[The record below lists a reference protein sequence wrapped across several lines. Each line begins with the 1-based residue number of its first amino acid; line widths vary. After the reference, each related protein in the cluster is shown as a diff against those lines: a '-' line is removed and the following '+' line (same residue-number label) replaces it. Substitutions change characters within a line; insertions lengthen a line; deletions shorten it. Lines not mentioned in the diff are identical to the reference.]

1 MSSQRLLPFLAV
13 LLAGC
18 AAQLPAPPSA
28 QTVSSVRPAAA
39 PNASPEAVK
48 TKAGDYA
55 LSQEEQSLDCR
66 KLTGRI
72 HIRIAH
78 MRDAAKRG
86 NVSLLSRGLQTVV
99 TPVFG
104 VAVPSLPLVY
114 GLSLTAQ
121 FVVVFAGNNDKGMV
135 YLVSYH
141 LGRCALYW
149 AIGFLAHLAVPPLG
163 AP

>member
-104 VAVPSLPLVY
+104 GTNY
-114 GLSLTAQ
+114 GLNPAVQARRDRAQ
-121 FVVVFAGNNDKGMV
+121 IDAYNRL
-135 YLVSYH
+135 LVAKE
-141 LGRCALYW
+141 CKPVDVEAE
-149 AIGFLAHLAVPPLG
+149 LAKPE
-163 AP
+163 